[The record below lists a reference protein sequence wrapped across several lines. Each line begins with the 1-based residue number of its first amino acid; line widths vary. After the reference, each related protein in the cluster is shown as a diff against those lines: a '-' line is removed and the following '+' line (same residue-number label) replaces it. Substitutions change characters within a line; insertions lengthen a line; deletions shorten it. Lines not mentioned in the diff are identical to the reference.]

1 MKTFD
6 DARANRVHFLGGR
19 SAILR
24 TDLQLN
30 DHHNDATAITD
41 VTVSVQA
48 LEAID
53 ENGKVVES
61 DPAVA
66 RATYRVWI
74 SWTGSRWTVVD
85 WKQVIRR

>member
-6 DARANRVHFLGGR
+6 DARANGVHFRGGR

-24 TDLQLN
+24 TDLRLN
-30 DHHNDATAITD
+30 DHHNDATAVTD

-48 LEAID
+48 LKAID
-53 ENGKVVES
+53 QNGKVVES

-66 RATYRVWI
+66 RATYRVWTR
-74 SWTGSRWTVVD
+74 WTGSGWTVVD
-85 WKQVIRR
+85 WKQVIRK